1 MIAGA
6 IGGAA
11 LAAWLVTGRRARRH
25 ASRVRRRA
33 AAFAVAD
40 RAAPPRC
47 RPTGGGSAVLR
58 GRARSGLQVAR
69 AARARRRRRAT
80 PAADGALAEACD
92 TIARSLRS
100 GMSLSSAVVE
110 AAQRHDVHELTE
122 VARAARLG
130 QPLPQAIER
139 VAGAVSAPDARL
151 VVQVLGVAAEY
162 GGAPAEAID
171 RAAATLRE
179 RAALRAER
187 AAQAASARISTRV
200 MTVLPFGF
208 TGFVAASDADVR
220 EVLFRTPVGWAC
232 LTVGAALNLTG
243 RAWARRAVGA

>member
-11 LAAWLVTGRRARRH
+11 LAAWFVTGRHARRH
-25 ASRVRRRA
+25 ASRVRRRT
-33 AAFAVAD
+33 AAFAVAAS
-40 RAAPPRC
+40 AAPPRC
-47 RPTGGGSAVLR
+47 RPTGR
-58 GRARSGLQVAR
+58 GRAARRARSGLQVAR
-69 AARARRRRRAT
+69 AARAGRRGRAT
-80 PAADGALAEACD
+80 PGADGALAEACD

-110 AAQRHDVHELTE
+110 AAQRHDVPELTE
-122 VARAARLG
+122 VARAAHLG

-139 VAGAVSAPDARL
+139 VAAAVSAADARL
-151 VVQVLGVAAEY
+151 VVQVLGVAAEH
-162 GGAPAEAID
+162 GGAQAEAID

-200 MTVLPFGF
+200 MTVLPFAF

-220 EVLFRTPVGWAC
+220 EVLLRTPVGWVC
-232 LTVGAALNLTG
+232 LTVGVALNLSG
-243 RAWARRAVGA
+243 RAWARRAVAA